1 MPRLSN
7 VEKVNSNSFES
18 AENRSLTSEVP
29 HIHEE
34 EKGIQFFDG
43 KFSIRTANR
52 LELRQEAYKLLYKIY
67 SKMGIAQDKSTDL
80 WLSIFDALPE
90 TTTLV
95 AEDHKGEI
103 GGAITLVFDSPL
115 GQ

>member
-7 VEKVNSNSFES
+7 VEKVNSNSFEP
-18 AENRSLTSEVP
+18 ANNRSLTSEVP

-34 EKGIQFFDG
+34 ENGIQFFDG

-52 LELRQEAYKLLYKIY
+52 PGLRQEAYKLLYKIY

-103 GGAITLVFDSPL
+103 GGAITLVFDSPI
-115 GQ
+115 